1 MRLCRGLR
9 LAVVVGL
16 VGCGSDD
23 FEYGSGQPGTA
34 SAASTTGGIAGSTGS
49 SSASPATPQTSS
61 TTGGQATTTRTTSPD
76 GGSDSAGPGDGT
88 GGVADCDHGG
98 SVATP
103 GGFEFIDKS
112 TCDLVQLDRVGVPFV
127 QRLLISS
134 TDAYNAASPVDDQS
148 LEFFGEILQA
158 GGALHALLD
167 DDIEALGL
175 LPCALGAC
183 GAVLT
188 PLVVPDAL
196 LLDLDRPS
204 GFPNGRALPDP
215 VFDRMLAAILLDA
228 DAHPITTLS
237 SIPPSPADNDVQFY
251 DEFLAAPH

>member
-23 FEYGSGQPGTA
+23 VEYGSRQPGTA
-34 SAASTTGGIAGSTGS
+34 STASTTGGIAGSTGS
-49 SSASPATPQTSS
+49 ISASPAT
-61 TTGGQATTTRTTSPD
+61 
-76 GGSDSAGPGDGT
+76 
-88 GGVADCDHGG
+88 
-98 SVATP
+98 
-103 GGFEFIDKS
+103 
-112 TCDLVQLDRVGVPFV
+112 
-127 QRLLISS
+127 
-134 TDAYNAASPVDDQS
+134 
-148 LEFFGEILQA
+148 
-158 GGALHALLD
+158 LHALLD
-167 DDIEALGL
+167 DDIEAQGL
-175 LPCALGAC
+175 LPCTLGAC

-188 PLVVPDAL
+188 PLVVPDTL